1 MKTKT
6 PPSFVD
12 FVDTTFRD
20 GQQSPLMFDAHK
32 YRFNLDDK
40 KALAQ
45 GLIALGVRHLEFFS
59 PVVND
64 DERNDFAQLRDY
76 IRLTTPDK
84 VQLFAHVRCANNDIV
99 QAINAGFDGLN
110 IYMGITEIAQKNH
123 GYSMPKILELV
134 VQTIKSVRRQYP
146 NLYLRFSV
154 EDCFRTPLKDT
165 FTIYDAI
172 CPYVQ
177 TFGMPDTV
185 GVATPHSVQHH
196 VRALRK
202 RYPNVRLECHFHN
215 DRGLSLI
222 NALTAIKEGVSYV
235 DTSVWGMAER
245 SGITSLTGILL
256 NLCSEFPQFRN
267 HYHLEHCYPVN
278 VLMGSLLKLHVPY
291 NEPVS
296 LTNRTHTAGVHQ
308 KAVINN
314 RLLYEAHGL
323 SDFGVTKNQ
332 LLLGPLSG
340 WNLIHYYLR
349 EIEQYDVTPDQAKE
363 ISRLFKQQAHVIN
376 RKNKPEDVLAEVVA
390 QFDLSKLPSQEQFLA
405 NRVENLM

>member
-1 MKTKT
+1 MKIKN
-6 PPSFVD
+6 PPQFID
-12 FVDTTFRD
+12 FIDTTFRD
-20 GQQSPLMFDAHK
+20 GQQSPLMFDTRK

-64 DERNDFAQLRDY
+64 DERNDFAQLKDF
-76 IRLTTPDK
+76 IRSQTKEK
-84 VQLFAHVRCANNDIV
+84 VHLLAHVRCRRNDIV
-99 QAINAGFDGLN
+99 DAINAGFDGLN
-110 IYMGITEIAQKNH
+110 MYMGISEKAQKNH
-123 GYSMPKILELV
+123 GYSMSKILELV
-134 VQTIKSVRRQYP
+134 TETIKTVRAQYP
-146 NLYLRFSV
+146 DLYLRFSV
-154 EDCFRTPLKDT
+154 EDCFRTPLTDT
-165 FTIYDAI
+165 FHIYDALY
-172 CPYVQ
+172 PYVQ

-185 GVATPHSVQHH
+185 GVATPQSVRKY

-202 RYPNVRLECHFHN
+202 RYPNVALECHFHN

-222 NALTAIKEGVSYV
+222 NALTAIEEGVSYM
-235 DTSVWGMAER
+235 DTSIWGMAER

-256 NLCSEFPQFRN
+256 NLCTEFPNLRTQ
-267 HYHLEHCYPVN
+267 YALEHAYSVN
-278 VLMGSLLKLHVPY
+278 VLMGSLLKWQVPY

-323 SDFGVTKNQ
+323 SEYGVTKNQ

-349 EIEQYDVTPDQAKE
+349 EIEQYDVLSDQSKE

-376 RKNKPEDVLAEVVA
+376 RKNKPEEVLAKIVA
-390 QFDLSKLPSQEQFLA
+390 AFNLNKLPNQEQFLV